1 METCSLIISIFLI
14 CLCFAYV
21 FVILAFTYGWVRLEK
36 FVLSDKEPKTK
47 VSIIIPARNEE
58 QNITDILYDLLK
70 QSYPKNLFE
79 IIVVDDFST
88 DNTKNLIKDFINS
101 NPGLKIKLITTESG
115 SPQISGKKQ
124 AIKTGL
130 KNSSAE
136 LIVTTDADCRVSKNW
151 LSTIIDFYEKKH
163 PKMIV
168 GPVCFLNDNKWFKK
182 LQSLEFLSLIASGA
196 GAIEI
201 GLPIMCNGANLA
213 YQKQAFD
220 EVNGFETK
228 NEFVSGDDV
237 FLLLKIRKK
246 WGSSAINF
254 LKNSDAVAYTG
265 AKKSFREFIS
275 QRIRWVSKSSGY
287 TDFSITTTALV
298 VYLFNLGLLA
308 GFVFGLFYYEL
319 LPVVLIMFIVKL
331 VIDLPILVGI
341 TKFVRRRKL
350 LWNYLPLQIIYVIYI
365 SFMGIFG
372 NFLKFEWKGRKN

>member
-1 METCSLIISIFLI
+1 
-14 CLCFAYV
+14 
-21 FVILAFTYGWVRLEK
+21 
-36 FVLSDKEPKTK
+36 
-47 VSIIIPARNEE
+47 
-58 QNITDILYDLLK
+58 
-70 QSYPKNLFE
+70 
-79 IIVVDDFST
+79 
-88 DNTKNLIKDFINS
+88 
-101 NPGLKIKLITTESG
+101 
-115 SPQISGKKQ
+115 
-124 AIKTGL
+124 
-130 KNSSAE
+130 
-136 LIVTTDADCRVSKNW
+136 
-151 LSTIIDFYEKKH
+151 
-163 PKMIV
+163 
-168 GPVCFLNDNKWFKK
+168 
-182 LQSLEFLSLIASGA
+182 
-196 GAIEI
+196 
-201 GLPIMCNGANLA
+201 
-213 YQKQAFD
+213 KQAFD

-331 VIDLPILVGI
+331 VIDLPILIGI